1 MLAALWSR
9 RNRPTMPLDCGRR
22 LRFPKGQSRFPTLSD
37 RDVVSKTKGDGDIG
51 MLSEDTSF
59 SGEMTLIVGTGK
71 ELIRAR
77 FDTDD
82 PVDWFG
88 ETTCSCIL
96 PSKDV
101 LPIER
106 FRFLAFFVTCG
117 DFSTDFLERLLELLL
132 VNILFPEEEVLVV
145 AVAVVV
151 DSFIILRTLDF
162 LRTLLTVVE
171 RLTDVFLFV
180 LFTLLD
186 VELFVTVAA
195 LRPAGEQLTD
205 GVLLT
210 VVVLL

>member
-1 MLAALWSR
+1 
-9 RNRPTMPLDCGRR
+9 MPLDCGNR

-37 RDVVSKTKGDGDIG
+37 RDVVSKTNGDGDIG
-51 MLSEDTSF
+51 TPSEHIAFT
-59 SGEMTLIVGTGK
+59 GEVTLIVGTGK

-88 ETTCSCIL
+88 GRLFSSVGGAL
-96 PSKDV
+96 PSRDV

-117 DFSTDFLERLLELLL
+117 NFSTDFLERLPELLL
-132 VNILFPEEEVLVV
+132 VIILFSVVEAAVV
-145 AVAVVV
+145 AAVVVV

-162 LRTLLTVVE
+162 RRTLLTVVE

-180 LFTLLD
+180 LFTLLTD
-186 VELFVTVAA
+186 ELLAVAA
-195 LRPAGEQLTD
+195 LRPAGEQLKD